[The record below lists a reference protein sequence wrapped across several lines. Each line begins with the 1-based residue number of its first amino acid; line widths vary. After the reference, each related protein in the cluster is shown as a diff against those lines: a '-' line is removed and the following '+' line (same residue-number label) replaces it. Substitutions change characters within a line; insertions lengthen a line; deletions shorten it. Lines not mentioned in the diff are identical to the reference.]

1 MSRFYPVPLPGNH
14 YCMYLIFD
22 TETTGLPHNKT
33 APLTDLENWPRLVQ
47 IAWQVHSR
55 NGKLLSQHNYV
66 VKPDGFDIPFKA
78 EQVHGISTQRAL
90 AEGHEVNEVL
100 THFVKDL
107 THTKLLVGHN
117 IEFDINIIGAE
128 FIRQGIDTQAFLS
141 LQKLDTGI
149 ASIDFCQLPGGLG
162 GKLKMPRLSELYE
175 KLFGKSFED
184 AHDASYDVAATA
196 EAFFGLLR
204 HKVVAP
210 ADATPVEEI
219 VYEAPQLEAGNSS
232 KREKKKGSAYTT
244 DELKEGLTDDPFCH
258 LHLHSQFSVLQAVPN
273 VNEIIARAKEQGMV
287 AVALTDFGNMYGA
300 FKFVSEA
307 LKHNIKPIVGC
318 ELFISEERKKLKF
331 TKDNPDKRYQ
341 QVLLAKNKTGY
352 QNLAKLSSLGFIE
365 GLYGIYP
372 RVDKELIAQY
382 KEGLIASTGGLNSE
396 IPYLILHVGEKQAE
410 EVFVWWH
417 QLFGNDFYIE
427 LNRHDTREE
436 DRVNETLLK
445 FAGKYDVKYFAAN
458 ECFYLS
464 KEESNAH
471 DVLLCIKEGEFQ
483 STPIGSG
490 RGTRYG
496 LPNSNYYFKS
506 QEEMKSLFHDLPD
519 SIKTISEIIDKVEI
533 FELKRNVLLPKFDI
547 PKNFSSEDEYLKYL
561 TYEGA
566 KKRYPELTPEIKERI
581 DFELETI
588 KKTGYPGYFLIVQD
602 FTGKAREMGV
612 SVGPGRGSAAGSAV
626 AFCIGITNV
635 DPIAYDLLFERFLNP
650 DRVSLPDIDID
661 FDDEG
666 RDKVLK
672 YVIEKYG
679 HNQVAQIITYGTMAA
694 KSSIRDC
701 ARVMELPLAE
711 ANTIAKLVPER
722 PGTSLEKAFEEVKEL
737 SELKKGNDLKSQ
749 VLKQAIV
756 LEGSLRN
763 TGTHA
768 CGVIITPDELTK
780 FVPVSTAKDSDML
793 VTQFDNSVVESAGM
807 LKMDFLG
814 LTTLTIIKTAIK
826 NIKKRKGIDIDIDAV
841 PLDDVRT
848 YQLYQRGD
856 TTGTFQF
863 ESDGMQNYLRG
874 LKPDKFEDLIA
885 MNALYRPGPMEYIPA
900 FIARKHGREPIK
912 YDLPVMEEYL
922 KDTYGITVY
931 QEQVM
936 LLSQKLANFSK
947 GDADVLRK
955 AMGKKQKEVL
965 DKMKDK
971 FIAGCKSNGHDE
983 RIAEKI
989 WKDWEAFAQYA
1000 FNKSHSTCYS
1010 LVAYHTAYLKAN
1022 YPAEYMAAILTHSQ
1036 NNLDNVTYF
1045 IEDCRKQGIEVLGPH
1060 VNESG
1065 VHFEVNKEGQI
1076 RFGLGAI
1083 KGAGEAAVEAIIAER
1098 DAHGNYK
1105 DIFDFARRLSQRA
1118 VNKKTFECLALSG
1131 AFDCFTEYHRRQYM
1145 TAKDGDLS
1153 LTEKVIR
1160 YSAKMHQEE
1169 QSAQASLFGESTGT
1183 QMPAPKIEPIEPFS
1197 EIEKLHFEKEVVGV
1211 YISGHPLDNF
1221 RLEIDTFCTTSV
1233 TTLTDIENLEGKECK
1248 VGGIVSGVEHRMTK
1262 TGRPF
1267 GKLVLEDYSGKFE
1280 FMLWSDDYMKFKSYL
1295 MPGLFLFIEGGVIR
1309 KSWGDQN
1316 LEFKIRNIE
1325 ILNEL
1330 AAKRIQGV
1338 ALRCDLNSVSETFI
1352 HQMEKLC
1359 KKYSGLSTL
1368 TFYVRDQEE
1377 NIQAELVSRTNRVKV
1392 NNELIKE
1399 LKRITEVGVITDK
1412 AETRWLSESAAKS
1425 VLLEKPE
1432 LGTISPTFMLET
1444 ETIE

>member
-1 MSRFYPVPLPGNH
+1 
-14 YCMYLIFD
+14 MYLIFD
-22 TETTGLPHNKT
+22 TETTGIPRNKT

-47 IAWQVHSR
+47 IAWQLHDAK
-55 NGKLLSQHNYV
+55 GKLISQHNYII
-66 VKPDGFDIPFKA
+66 KPVGFDIPFKA
-78 EQVHGISTQRAL
+78 EQVHGISTRRAL
-90 AEGHEVNEVL
+90 EEGHELKKVL
-100 THFVKDL
+100 DQFLEDLVK
-107 THTKLLVGHN
+107 TKVLVGHN

-128 FIRQGIDTQAFLS
+128 FVRQSIETDNILS
-141 LQKLDTGI
+141 IEKIDTGI
-149 ASIDFCQLPGGLG
+149 VSTEFCQLPGGIG
-162 GKLKMPRLSELYE
+162 GKLKMPRLNELHE
-175 KLFGKSFED
+175 KLFGKAFDD

-196 EAFFGLLR
+196 RSFFGLINK
-204 HKVVAP
+204 KVILP
-210 ADATPVEEI
+210 FDSTPPEEI
-219 VYEAPQLEAGNSS
+219 EYEEPNLEAGNST
-232 KREKKKGSAYTT
+232 KREKKKEITYPGSGSDALI
-244 DELKEGLTDDPFCH
+244 DKPFCH
-258 LHLHSQFSVLQAVPN
+258 LHLHSRFSVLQATP
-273 VNEIIARAKEQGMV
+273 EISDLITSAKTQQMP

-307 LKHNIKPIVGC
+307 LKHQLKPIVGC
-318 ELFISEERKKLKF
+318 EFYLSEERKKLKF

-352 QNLAKLSSLGFIE
+352 HNLAKLSSIGFIE

-372 RVDKELIAQY
+372 RIDKELVAQY
-382 KEGLIASTGGLNSE
+382 KEGVIATTGGLYSE
-396 IPYLILHVGEKQAE
+396 IPYLILHVGERQAE
-410 EVFVWWH
+410 EAFTWWRT
-417 QLFGNDFYIE
+417 QFGNDFYIE
-427 LNRHDTREE
+427 LNRHGMREE
-436 DRVNETLLK
+436 DRVNETLLR
-445 FAGKYDVKYFAAN
+445 FAEKYDVKYFAAN
-458 ECFYLS
+458 ECFYLK
-464 KEESNAH
+464 KEEANAH
-471 DVLLCIKEGEFQ
+471 DVLLCIKEGEFK
-483 STPIGSG
+483 STPVGEG

-496 LPNSNYYFKS
+496 LPNTEFYFKS
-506 QEEMKSLFHDLPD
+506 QDEMKSLFHDLPQA
-519 SIKTISEIIDKVEI
+519 IETISEIIDKIESY
-533 FELKRNVLLPKFDI
+533 ELKRNVLLPKFDI
-547 PKNFSSEDEYLKYL
+547 PKEFATEDDYLKHL

-566 KKRYPELTPEIKERI
+566 KKRYPEITPEIKERI

-602 FTGKAREMGV
+602 FTSKARELGV

-666 RDKVLK
+666 RDKVLD
-672 YVIEKYG
+672 YVIQKYG

-701 ARVMELPLAE
+701 ARVMELPLIE
-711 ANTIAKLVPER
+711 ANNLAKLVPER
-722 PGTSLEKAFEEVKEL
+722 PGTSLEKAFEEVNEL
-737 SELKKGNDLKSQ
+737 NELKKGSDLKAQ
-749 VLKQAIV
+749 VLKQAVV

-768 CGVIITPDELTK
+768 CGVIITPDDLTK
-780 FVPVSTAKDSDML
+780 FVPVATAKDSNML

-814 LTTLTIIKTAIK
+814 LTTLTIIKTALK
-826 NIKKRKGIDIDIDAV
+826 NIKKRKGIDINIDAI
-841 PLDDVRT
+841 PLDDPKT
-848 YQLYQRGD
+848 YHLYQKGE

-874 LKPDKFEDLIA
+874 LKPDKFNDLIA
-885 MNALYRPGPMEYIPA
+885 MNALYRPGPMEYIPN

-912 YDLPVMEEYL
+912 YDLPEMEEYL

-971 FIAGCKSNGHDE
+971 FIAGCKTNGHNE
-983 RIAEKI
+983 AIAEKI

-1010 LVAYHTAYLKAN
+1010 LVAYQTAYLKAN
-1022 YPAEYMAAILTHSQ
+1022 YPAEYMAAVLTHSQ
-1036 NNLDNVTYF
+1036 NNLDNVTFF
-1045 IEDCRKQGIEVLGPH
+1045 IEECRKQEIKVLGPH

-1065 VHFEVNKEGQI
+1065 VYFEVNKQGEI

-1083 KGAGEAAVEAIIAER
+1083 KGAGEAAVEAIITER
-1098 DAHGNYK
+1098 EAHGQYK
-1105 DIFDFARRLSQRA
+1105 DIFDFAKRLSQRA

-1131 AFDCFTEYHRRQYM
+1131 AFDCFPEYHRRQYI
-1145 TAKDGDLS
+1145 TGKEGDLS

-1160 YSAKMHQEE
+1160 FASKLQQDA
-1169 QSAQASLFGESTGT
+1169 QSAQASLFGGSSGIS
-1183 QMPAPKIEPIEPFS
+1183 MPPPKIDPIEPFG

-1221 RLEIDTFCTTSV
+1221 KFEMEAFCTTS
-1233 TTLTDIENLEGKECK
+1233 LIRLNEIESLEGKECK
-1248 VGGIVSGVEHRMTK
+1248 VGGIVSAVEHKMTK

-1267 GKLVLEDYSGKFE
+1267 GKLSMEDYSGKFE
-1280 FMLWSDDYMKFKSYL
+1280 FLLWSDDYLKFKSFL
-1295 MPGLFLFIEGGVIR
+1295 MPGLFLFIEGNVVR

-1316 LEFKIRNIE
+1316 LEFKIRNIDL
-1325 ILNEL
+1325 LNEL
-1330 AAKRIQGV
+1330 ASKRVQGV
-1338 ALRCDLNSVSETFI
+1338 ALKISVDLIDSTFI
-1352 HQMEKLC
+1352 NSIERLC
-1359 KKYSGLSTL
+1359 KKNSGNSNLTMHVNDSTEGL
-1368 TFYVRDQEE
+1368 QV
-1377 NIQAELVSRTNRVKV
+1377 ELISRTCRIKV
-1392 NNELIKE
+1392 TNELIRE
-1399 LKRITEVGVITDK
+1399 LKKFGEVGIATDK
-1412 AETRWLSESAAKS
+1412 GEVRWLSEIAPLPETAS
-1425 VLLEKPE
+1425 V
-1432 LGTISPTFMLET
+1432 GTISSTFVLEPVD
-1444 ETIE
+1444 